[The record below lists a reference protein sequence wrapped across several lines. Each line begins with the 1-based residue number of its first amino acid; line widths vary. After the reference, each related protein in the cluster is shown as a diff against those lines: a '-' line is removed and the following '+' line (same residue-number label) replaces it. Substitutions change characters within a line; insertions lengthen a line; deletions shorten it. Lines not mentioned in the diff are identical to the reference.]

1 MSTRTSNSTDSNG
14 RSTMAPKAR
23 SRLTNR
29 PGLLADV
36 DGRTRWPKRNRDLV
50 VAYISDMGGI
60 DMISEKEKTM
70 VECSAVMVTELQ
82 RMVAGWHA
90 AGTGAPLAE
99 LETYQRTS
107 NTLRRLFM
115 ALGLQRRSRDVTPSI
130 EQYLAYKARKKVDD
144 DASP

>member
-1 MSTRTSNSTDSNG
+1 MSTRTSNSTDLNG
-14 RSTMAPKAR
+14 RSTMRPKAR

-36 DGRTRWPKRNRDLV
+36 DGRTRWPKRYRDLV
-50 VAYISDMGGI
+50 VNYISDMGGI
-60 DMISEKEKTM
+60 DMVSEKQKTM
-70 VECSAVMVTELQ
+70 VECSAEMVTQLQ
-82 RMVAGWHA
+82 MMAAGWHA

>member
-1 MSTRTSNSTDSNG
+1 MSTRTSDSTDSNG

-70 VECSAVMVTELQ
+70 SSAL
-82 RMVAGWHA
+82 
-90 AGTGAPLAE
+90 L
-99 LETYQRTS
+99 
-107 NTLRRLFM
+107 
-115 ALGLQRRSRDVTPSI
+115 
-130 EQYLAYKARKKVDD
+130 
-144 DASP
+144 